1 MPLLFYKVW
10 LMEKFEVTV
19 LGCGSALPT
28 LRHYPSSQ
36 VVNVREKLFMIDC
49 GEGTQLQLRRSK
61 LRFNKLQAVFISH
74 LHGDHCF
81 GLIGM
86 LSTFAL
92 LGRTADL
99 HIYAHR
105 DLEPI
110 LNSLMDYFCK
120 GCSYK
125 VVFHAIDTTC
135 FQPIYDDRS
144 VIIYSVPLR
153 HRVPC
158 CGFLF
163 AEKPTLPHIKRDMI
177 DFYQIPTFAINNI
190 KAGQDWTT
198 KEGEVI
204 PNNQLTFPADKP
216 RKYAYCSDTMY
227 FPRLTEYVEDVDLL
241 YHEATY
247 SSEYEEQAKQRFHS
261 TARQAAM
268 IARDAHAGHLMI
280 GHYSARYED
289 ETPLLKEA
297 QAVFP
302 NTILAEELLPVRV

>member
-1 MPLLFYKVW
+1 
-10 LMEKFEVTV
+10 MEKFEVTV

-36 VVNVREKLFMIDC
+36 MVNIREKLFMVDC
-49 GEGTQLQLRRSK
+49 GEGAQLQLRRSR

-99 HIYAHR
+99 HIYAYKE
-105 DLEPI
+105 LEPF
-110 LNSLMDYFCK
+110 LTSQMDYFCK

-125 VVFHAIDTTC
+125 VVFHAVDTTK
-135 FQPIYDDRS
+135 FQAVYDDRS
-144 VIIYSVPLR
+144 VTVYSIPLR

-158 CGFLF
+158 CGYLF
-163 AEKPTLPHIKRDMI
+163 EEKPTLPHIKRDML
-177 DFYQIPTFAINNI
+177 DFYCIPTYAINNI

-198 KEGEVI
+198 ADGEVI
-204 PNNQLTFPADKP
+204 PNSRLTYPSDAP
-216 RKYAYCSDTMY
+216 RKYAYCSDTLY
-227 FPRLTEYVEDVDLL
+227 FPEISEFVKGVDLL

-247 SSEYEEQAKQRFHS
+247 ASEYEDKAIQRFHS

-268 IARDAHAGHLMI
+268 VARDAKAKKLML
-280 GHYSARYED
+280 GHYSARYEN
-289 ETPLLKEA
+289 EKPLLLEA
-297 QAVFP
+297 QEVFP
-302 NTILAEELLPVRV
+302 NTILAEELLTVEV

>member
-1 MPLLFYKVW
+1 
-10 LMEKFEVTV
+10 MEKFEVTI

-36 VVNVREKLFMIDC
+36 VVNVREKLFMVDC
-49 GEGTQLQLRRSK
+49 GEGTQLQLRRSR

-99 HIYAHR
+99 HVYAHK
-105 DLEPI
+105 DLEDI
-110 LNSLMDYFCK
+110 LNGQMDYFCK
-120 GCSYK
+120 GAPYK
-125 VVFHAIDTTC
+125 VVFHAVDTTQ
-135 FQPIYDDRS
+135 FVPIYDDRS
-144 VIIYSVPLR
+144 VTVYSIPLR

-163 AEKPTLPHIKRDMI
+163 AEKSTLPHIKRDMI
-177 DFYQIPTFAINNI
+177 DFYHIPTYAINNI

-198 KEGEVI
+198 EDGVVV
-204 PNNQLTFPADKP
+204 PNSRLTYPADPP

-227 FPRLTEYVEDVDLL
+227 FPEIKDYLKGVDLL
-241 YHEATY
+241 YHESTY
-247 SSEYEEQAKQRFHS
+247 GTEYEEQAAKRYHS

-268 IARDAHAGHLMI
+268 VAKDACVKQLML

-289 ETPLLKEA
+289 ETPLLEEA
-297 QAVFP
+297 KKIFP
-302 NTILAEELLPVRV
+302 NTILSNELLTIDV

>member
-1 MPLLFYKVW
+1 
-10 LMEKFEVTV
+10 MEKFEVTV

-36 VVNVREKLFMIDC
+36 VVNVREKLFMVDC
-49 GEGTQLQLRRSK
+49 GEGAQLQLRRSK

-110 LNSLMDYFCK
+110 LNSLLNYFCK
-120 GCSYK
+120 GSSYK
-125 VVFHAIDTTC
+125 VVFHAVDTAQ
-135 FQPIYDDRS
+135 FQSIYEDRS
-144 VIIYSVPLR
+144 VTIYSIPLR

-163 AEKPTLPHIKRDMI
+163 AEKPILPHIKRDMI
-177 DFYQIPTFAINNI
+177 DFYKIPTFAINNI
-190 KAGQDWTT
+190 KAGQDWTL
-198 KEGEVI
+198 EDGEVI
-204 PNNQLTFPADKP
+204 PNSRLTYPAEAP

-227 FPRLTEYVEDVDLL
+227 FPEITTFVKDVDLL

-247 SSEYEEQAKQRFHS
+247 GTEYEDKAKQRFHS

-268 IARDAHAGHLMI
+268 VARDAHAKKLML

-289 ETPLLKEA
+289 ESSLLKEA
-297 QAVFP
+297 KELFS
-302 NTILAEELLPVRV
+302 NSILAEELLTVEI